1 MNKILMWLLLGLGLL
16 PLFSACGKEAVEE
29 DELESHITGNMD
41 SIYYANL
48 IESPDT
54 DALSEIE
61 CKGYVVHVPAEGGS
75 FRFMLSPQAERVITK
90 YSTHV
95 QTREPLSSFQFRLS
109 SYCVGKWDS
118 GVVPEAIKT
127 FNFKEERGGTIL
139 LGDAIKDSSQSISND
154 YFSYSVDSRLSE
166 FKIEFAPN
174 EASYELGFHFEFGTI
189 CVPFITPVRLL
200 VIQGA
205 KK

>member
-1 MNKILMWLLLGLGLL
+1 MNKLLMWLLLGLGLL
-16 PLFSACGKEAVEE
+16 PLFSACSKEAVEE
-29 DELESHITGNMD
+29 DEPESHITGNMD
-41 SIYYANL
+41 SVYYANL

-95 QTREPLSSFQFRLS
+95 QTREPLSSFQFKLS

-118 GVVPEAIKT
+118 NVVPEAIK
-127 FNFKEERGGTIL
+127 NFDFEDGGRGTIL
-139 LGDAIKDSSQSISND
+139 MNAAINDCKEPIAND
-154 YFSYSVDSRLSE
+154 YFSYSTDGRLSE
-166 FKIEFAPN
+166 FMIEFAPN
-174 EASYELGFHFEFGTI
+174 EKSYELGYHFEFNPTS
-189 CVPFITPVRLL
+189 VPFITPVRLL

-205 KK
+205 KE